1 MMFKTSM
8 FLSFIAGLLCA
19 RDTVK
24 QKVDFPCKVCKSLYN
39 TTCQG
44 INPKDINSCAT
55 AEQAKVKYYLG
66 LQPTSKQLF
75 IPHVSCTMEMK
86 CPEGTKLAFPMDEY
100 FQNPVI

>member
-8 FLSFIAGLLCA
+8 LLSFIAGLLCA
-19 RDTVK
+19 CDTVNP
-24 QKVDFPCKVCKSLYN
+24 KVDFPCKVCKPLYN

-55 AEQAKVKYYLG
+55 AEQAKVK
-66 LQPTSKQLF
+66 
-75 IPHVSCTMEMK
+75 MEMK